1 MNVLVAGATGFVGG
15 HLVPALAAAGHDV
28 VALVRDASRY
38 DPPDGVGVVE
48 ADLLDRESLDGVFAD
63 VDAVYYLV
71 HSMGGERDFAE
82 RDRLAARN
90 VVAATCDADVERVVY
105 LSGLGG
111 HRATLSEHLLSR
123 REVEY
128 VLGTG
133 DYDLTVL
140 RAAIVLGADSTSF
153 RIVRQLAARLPLM
166 ITPRWVHTEC
176 QPIAVDDVV
185 AYLVGVLD
193 APATA
198 GGTYEIGG
206 PDVLTYGEM
215 VLRTADVLDRSAW
228 LIPVPVLTPRLSAYW
243 VGLVT
248 DVPSD
253 VAHPLILGLKTRTV
267 VEDDRIRS
275 LVPVELTPFD
285 DAVRQ
290 AVA

>member
-71 HSMGGERDFAE
+71 HSMGGEGDFAR

-90 VVAATCDADVERVVY
+90 VVAATRDADVERVVY

-123 REVEY
+123 REVES

-140 RAAIVLGADSTSF
+140 RAAIVLGAESTSF

-185 AYLVGVLD
+185 AYLVGTLD

-215 VLRTADVLDRSAW
+215 VLQTGDVLGRQTW
-228 LIPVPVLTPRLSAYW
+228 MIPVPVLTPRLSAYW

>member
-28 VALVRDASRY
+28 VALVRDATRY

-48 ADLLDRESLDGVFAD
+48 ADLLDRESLDGVFGD

-71 HSMGGERDFAE
+71 HSMGGEGDFAE

-90 VVAATCDADVERVVY
+90 VVAATRDADVERVVY

-111 HRATLSEHLLSR
+111 PRATLSEHLLSR

-215 VLRTADVLDRSAW
+215 VLHTADVLGRSAW
-228 LIPVPVLTPRLSAYW
+228 MIPVPVLTPRLSAYCDSR
-243 VGLVT
+243 GAAGRKG
-248 DVPSD
+248 
-253 VAHPLILGLKTRTV
+253 VA
-267 VEDDRIRS
+267 DR
-275 LVPVELTPFD
+275 V
-285 DAVRQ
+285 
-290 AVA
+290 

>member
-1 MNVLVAGATGFVGG
+1 MNVLVAGATGFVGR
-15 HLVPALAAAGHDV
+15 HLVPALVAAGHDA
-28 VALVRDASRY
+28 VALVRDASTY
-38 DPPDGVGVVE
+38 DPPEGVEVVE
-48 ADLLDRESLDGVFAD
+48 ADLLDRESLAGAFAG
-63 VDAVYYLV
+63 VDAACYLV
-71 HSMGGERDFAE
+71 HSMGADGDFAE

-90 VVAATCDADVERVVY
+90 FVAATGDADVERVVY

-111 HRATLSEHLLSR
+111 RRPTLSKHLLSR

-133 DYDLTVL
+133 AYDLTVL
-140 RAAIVLGADSTSF
+140 RAAIVVGTDSTSF

-176 QPIAVDDVV
+176 QPIAIDDVV

-193 APATA
+193 APETA
-198 GGTYEIGG
+198 GDTYEIGG

-215 VLRTADVLDRSAW
+215 VLHTADVLGRRAW
-228 LIPVPVLTPRLSAYW
+228 MVPVPVLTPRLSAYW